1 MVVGVE
7 DSTIRFE
14 LTEWIM
20 EQTDWIGDTYV
31 STFGWDVLEDIV
43 DLGPR
48 LGGSEGE
55 LRAQRR
61 VQTAWEQASVRDIDE
76 HTFDV
81 EGWSRGDS
89 LIRLRAPREVELEC
103 IALPGSP
110 TADRLEGEWI
120 HLGHGLPKDF
130 ASADLEGKIAV
141 ARSDVPDWYDRW
153 MHRREKYGLAI
164 RNGAEAFVF
173 ANHVE
178 GSLAPTGSLAG
189 GIDVVGD
196 IPAIGV
202 SKEVGAQ
209 IERYARRGDVRGRID
224 IEADIGEATSQ
235 NVTGV
240 VGPETS
246 HEVLVGA
253 HVDGHDISQAA
264 VDNGVGVATLCEV
277 ARILADREDQLE
289 TRVRLVGFGC
299 EELGLVGS
307 QHYAADHDVSAIDV
321 VVNLDGIGSGRN
333 QNIHTNRFDDLRPIV
348 EEVADDFQHPVD
360 WVPEYVLHSDHWP
373 FVWRGVP
380 GLMFCS
386 ESNTPGRGF
395 CHTTAD
401 TLDKV
406 DIREIREHAIVATRL
421 IERLA
426 SREVDL
432 ERKSA
437 DDVESHLRDQGAFE
451 HLDRSGDWPY

>member
-1 MVVGVE
+1 
-7 DSTIRFE
+7 
-14 LTEWIM
+14 M
-20 EQTDWIGDTYV
+20 EETNWIGETYV
-31 STFGWDVLEDIV
+31 STFGWDVLEEIV
-43 DLGPR
+43 DMGPR
-48 LGGSEGE
+48 LGGSDGE
-55 LRAQRR
+55 RRAQRR
-61 VQTAWEQASVRDIDE
+61 VQEAFEEAGAREIGE

-89 LIRLRAPREVELEC
+89 SLRLDEPHEVELEC

-110 TADRLEGEWI
+110 PDVIEGEFV
-120 HLGHGLPKDF
+120 HLGHGLPEDF
-130 ASADLEGKIAV
+130 EAADLEGKIAV
-141 ARSDVPDWYDRW
+141 VSSDVPDWYDHW

-164 RNGAEAFVF
+164 RHGARAFVF

-202 SKEVGAQ
+202 SKEVGAR
-209 IERYARRGDVRGRID
+209 IERYAGRSSVRGALRV
-224 IEADIGEATSQ
+224 EADIGETTSQ
-235 NVTGV
+235 NVMAV
-240 VGPETS
+240 VGPET
-246 HEVLVGA
+246 ETEILVGA

-264 VDNGVGVATLCEV
+264 VDNGVGVATMCEV
-277 ARILADREDQLE
+277 ARILGRRQEALE
-289 TRVRLVGFGC
+289 TKVRFVGFGC

-307 QHYAADHDVSAIDV
+307 QHYAADHDVSSIDV
-321 VVNLDGIGSGRN
+321 VVNLDGIGDGRN
-333 QNIHTNRFDDLRPIV
+333 QRIHTNRFDDLRPVV
-348 EEVADDFQHPVD
+348 EAVADELQHPVE

-386 ESNTPGRGF
+386 ESDTPGRGF

-406 DIREIREHAIVATRL
+406 DVREIREHAIVATRL

-426 SREVDL
+426 DGEV
-432 ERKSA
+432 EIARKSA
-437 DDVESHLRDQGAFE
+437 DEVESYLWEKGAFE
-451 HLDRSGDWPY
+451 YLDRSGDWPY